1 MGNFFKYF
9 RFWRVMRNNYS
20 NYEWEPLDVV
30 TEDGYKLTLF
40 HVWHPDYADPSL
52 GPVLWHHGD
61 SMDAAIWLNES
72 DEPHPAISMA
82 WLGHDVYIANARATT
97 YSRKHEKYLWRLH
110 RRKYWDF
117 DLDGTALDV
126 VAELQV
132 MAENTSSTEKGWLYA
147 YSSGTTASIIA
158 LAKHEAE
165 VSNYIH
171 RAILLAPCIIPWEDT

>member
-1 MGNFFKYF
+1 
-9 RFWRVMRNNYS
+9 MRNNYS